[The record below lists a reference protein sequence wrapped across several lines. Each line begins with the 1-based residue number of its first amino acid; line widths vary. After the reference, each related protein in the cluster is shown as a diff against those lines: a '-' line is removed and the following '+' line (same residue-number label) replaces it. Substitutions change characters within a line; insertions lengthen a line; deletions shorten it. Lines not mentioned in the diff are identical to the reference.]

1 MFASATLEGS
11 HPSGAAESGADAL
24 ADAAEEVRA
33 WLVTARGGAPFLSGA
48 DGRLLVSWLEAGVSV
63 ADLLRAIDETARHR
77 RAKRARSPF
86 TLRSVERVLVRGG
99 GRGPARAAPRAAV
112 DDGIPWPSCAAV
124 ETELATMSAE
134 DAVGRLA
141 RVRRFFDE
149 AWQQLSP
156 VHPTLLADGLTE
168 LGEFAD
174 ALDED
179 TRIRLCEEF
188 ARERL
193 RSHYPS
199 LRPGVLFG

>member
-1 MFASATLEGS
+1 MFASAPLERS
-11 HPSGAAESGADAL
+11 RPSEGAESEADAL

-33 WLVTARGGAPFLSGA
+33 WLVTARGGAPFLSGS
-48 DGRLLVSWLEAGVSV
+48 DGRLLVSWLESGVPV

-86 TLRSVERVLVRGG
+86 TLRSVERLLVRGAG
-99 GRGPARAAPRAAV
+99 GRPARSLRRARGA
-112 DDGIPWPSCAAV
+112 DDIPWPSCAAL
-124 ETELATMSAE
+124 ETEIAAMETADVVVL
-134 DAVGRLA
+134 GA

-149 AWQQLSP
+149 AWLELTP
-156 VHPTLLADGLTE
+156 HHAALLAGGLIE

-174 ALDED
+174 ALDES
-179 TRIRLCEEF
+179 TRARLCEEF

-199 LRPGVLFG
+199 LRPGVLFD